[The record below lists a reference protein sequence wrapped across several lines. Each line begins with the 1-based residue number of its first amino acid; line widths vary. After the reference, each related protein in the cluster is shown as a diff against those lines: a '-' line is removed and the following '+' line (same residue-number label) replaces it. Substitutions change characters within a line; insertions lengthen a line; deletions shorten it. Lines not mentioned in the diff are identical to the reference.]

1 MSKRFTTWIDE
12 TFWKQ
17 NAIQSGL
24 VYGVYDNKTNSKFFI
39 PGVTI
44 TSQAQASQEAKRL
57 NDIIKDPSKQV
68 IEPDYRKAIHF
79 RFSEKT
85 RNVKCFNGSAHIHTS
100 FDIINVTCEKCLT
113 AVQKEKQHAFKNTH

>member
-1 MSKRFTTWIDE
+1 MSKRFTTWTDE

-17 NAIQSGL
+17 DAIQGGL
-24 VYGVYDNKTNSKFFI
+24 VYGVYDNQNNCKFYI

-44 TSQAQASQEAKRL
+44 TSASEARLAAKRL
-57 NDIIKDPSKQV
+57 NEIAEDSSKQT

-85 RNVKCFNGSAHIHTS
+85 HNVMCFNGSAHIQSS
-100 FDIINVTCEKCLT
+100 FDLINVTCEKCIQ
-113 AVQKEKQHAFKNTH
+113 AAQHKKPHQ